1 MRYIADFH
9 IHSKYSRATSRDC
22 VPEMLE
28 LWARRKGL
36 DLIGTG
42 DFTHPAWR
50 QTLKEMLEPA
60 EEGLYVLKDAY
71 RVDSHALSASG
82 SGKPFDGAVD
92 SDALRPRFIL
102 STEISSIYKKNGKTR
117 KVHNVILLPS
127 LEAADAL
134 ALRLEQIGNLHSDG
148 RPILGLDSRDLLEIT
163 LEICPEAIFIPAHI
177 WTPHFSLFGAYSG
190 FDRIEECF
198 EDLTPHIHALET
210 GLSSDPAM
218 NWRLSALDSFTLVS
232 NSDAHSPGKL
242 AREANLFD
250 TELSYAAIGHALS
263 HPETEAFQGTL
274 EFYPEE
280 GKYHLDGH
288 RNCKVCL
295 KPSETIQAAGVCPV
309 CGRRIT
315 VGVLH
320 RVEDL
325 ADRGEGY
332 RPPLAKDFESI
343 MPLPE
348 TIAASL
354 GLTAASKKVQSLYEA
369 MLKALG
375 AELDII
381 RQVPIEDVRQAGG
394 PCVAEGIRRLRTGE
408 VQWAPG
414 YDGEYGK
421 AVLLSAEEISEYSGQ
436 LHFFDLGAA
445 PKACAAKK
453 PAAPAQAP
461 TVPAEEAAVI
471 EPQAAEHYGLNAE
484 QWAAASAQERAV
496 AVIAGPGTGKTRT
509 LVEHI
514 RYLLE
519 EQKVAP
525 EHITAVTFTNKAAAE
540 MRQRLQQTLAN
551 KRKAA
556 KVHIGTF
563 HSLCLELLTQWQG
576 SVTLVDAAQGLAVAQ
591 EVGQALGLAQSA
603 KAWQQAISRRKNG
616 LPDEGETWPEAL
628 FAGYQEK
635 LTEAQALDFD
645 DLLLKTLAAFAG
657 EMAAPEARA
666 ARKRFDYLLV
676 DEFQDINAVQLQL
689 LLAWSEMNQQLFVIG
704 DPDQAIYGFR
714 GADAQCFQK
723 LAEDLGQPREIRLTQ
738 NYRSTPEIL
747 GCALPV
753 IDQLPLSSG
762 KRQAAA
768 NRPSGRKVQVLMADT
783 PFAEALYVAKMINQ
797 LVGGMDMLDAHQQHS
812 GPVREQA
819 LGFSDIAVLYRTH
832 RQAAVLEDCLQKE
845 GIPYVV
851 TGRDNFLDDA
861 EVRLALAFFRHML
874 APQEAISARQA
885 LTGLGAERLAAL
897 EEGWREV
904 KWAKEKPWKL
914 VDRWITENDLVQS
927 TALAHLRNTALTHKT
942 LAVCL
947 QNLALGQEG
956 DIRRSGG
963 KVYHSDAVTLS
974 TLHGAKGLEFPAVF
988 LCGVKEGSIP
998 LRSFHAPA
1006 DLDEERRLFYV
1017 GLTRAQEELVILTST
1032 EEPSSFLDAMPEA
1045 VLERG
1050 AVPAKPALAYQQL
1063 DLF

>member
-50 QTLKEMLEPA
+50 KMLGEMLQPA
-60 EEGLYVLKDAY
+60 EEGLYTLKDDY
-71 RVDSHALSASG
+71 RVDSRTLAAVG
-82 SGKPFDGAVD
+82 GGKPFDGAVD
-92 SDALRPRFIL
+92 SDALRPRFVL

-127 LEAADAL
+127 LETAERL
-134 ALRLEQIGNLHSDG
+134 SLRLEQIGNLHSDG

-198 EDLTPHIHALET
+198 EDLTPYIHALET

-218 NWRLSALDSFTLVS
+218 NWRLSALDGFTLVS
-232 NSDAHSPGKL
+232 NSDAHSPAKL

-250 TELSYAAIGHALS
+250 TDLSFAAISHALS

-288 RNCKVCL
+288 RSCKVCL

-325 ADRGEGY
+325 ADREEGF

-354 GLTAASKKVQSLYEA
+354 GLTAASKKVQSLCESL
-369 MLKALG
+369 LKELG

-381 RQVPIEDVRQAGG
+381 RQVPIEEVQRVGG
-394 PCVAEGIRRLRTGE
+394 PCVAEGIRRLRAGE
-408 VQWAPG
+408 IQWAPG

-421 AVLLSAEEISEYSGQ
+421 AVLLTPEEISEFSGQ
-436 LHFFDLGAA
+436 LHFFDVNAA
-445 PKACAAKK
+445 PQAAKK
-453 PAAPAQAP
+453 RAAKAPAAD
-461 TVPAEEAAVI
+461 VPLEEAA
-471 EPQAAEHYGLNAE
+471 ERQPQAAEHYGLNAE
-484 QWAAASAQERAV
+484 QWAAASATERAV

-525 EHITAVTFTNKAAAE
+525 ERITAVTFTNKAAAE
-540 MRQRLQQTLAN
+540 MRQRLQETLAN

-563 HSLCLELLTQWQG
+563 HSLCLELLTQWRG
-576 SVTLVDAAQGLAVAQ
+576 SVTLVDAAQGLAVVEEA
-591 EVGQALGLAQSA
+591 GRALGLTQSA

-616 LPDEGETWPEAL
+616 LPEDDEWPEAL
-628 FAGYQEK
+628 FPRYQDKLAAAG
-635 LTEAQALDFD
+635 ALDFD
-645 DLLLKTLAAFAG
+645 DLLLETLAAFAG
-657 EMAAPEARA
+657 EAPEAGT

-689 LLAWSEMNQQLFVIG
+689 LLAWSQANQQLFVIG

-723 LAEDLGQPREIRLTQ
+723 LAQALGQPREIRLTE

-753 IDQLPLSSG
+753 IDRLPLDGG
-762 KRQAAA
+762 KRQLAA
-768 NRPSGRKVQVLMADT
+768 NRPAGRKVQVLTADS
-783 PFAEALYVAKMINQ
+783 PFAEALYVAKTINQ
-797 LVGGMDMLDAHQQHS
+797 LVGGMDMLDAHQQS
-812 GPVREQA
+812 TGPVREQA
-819 LGFSDIAVLYRTH
+819 LGFGDIAVLYRTH
-832 RQAAVLEDCLQKE
+832 RQAALLEECLQKE

-851 TGRDNFLDDA
+851 TGRESFLDDA

-874 APQEAISARQA
+874 VPMDAISARQA
-885 LTGLGAERLAAL
+885 LTALGAERLAEL
-897 EEGWREV
+897 ENAWRDV

-914 VDRWITENDLVQS
+914 VERWMTENDLTESV
-927 TALAHLRNTALTHKT
+927 ALVYLRNTALTYKT
-942 LAVCL
+942 LTECL

-988 LCGVKEGSIP
+988 LCGVKAGSIP
-998 LRSFHAPA
+998 LQGVHLSA

-1017 GLTRAQEELVILTST
+1017 GLTRAQEELILLTSR
-1032 EEPSSFLDAMPEA
+1032 EEPSPFLDDMPEA
-1045 VLERG
+1045 LLERG
-1050 AVPAKPALAYQQL
+1050 AVPAKPVQTYQQL